1 MIDEIIVCLDGSS
14 MAETIAPIAQGIATV
29 RAATLTVFRALRNPG
44 EVATEEDYLR
54 AAARRFGA
62 QIRVAVSDDPA
73 QAIIQELEKNPG
85 AMAALTTHGRT
96 ALGEAILGSVA
107 HRVLRGAER
116 PIMLYCPLGSLAEA
130 PKKITTLAVALD
142 GSEFA
147 ETIIPFAAEMAQSLA
162 ARLTLLQD
170 LALKSPLPPLPQHKK
185 ADLLEASY
193 LHRQAERIK
202 KTFGLDAQWEVLH
215 GEAAEAICS
224 YVSGMP
230 DTMLAMTTHGRGAL
244 QRAVLGSVAS
254 ECIRHAGRPLL
265 LYWPR
270 K

>member
-185 ADLLEASY
+185 QICWKPLTCTD
-193 LHRQAERIK
+193 RQRESRKPLA
-202 KTFGLDAQWEVLH
+202 W
-215 GEAAEAICS
+215 
-224 YVSGMP
+224 MP
-230 DTMLAMTTHGRGAL
+230 NGRSCMAKPRRL
-244 QRAVLGSVAS
+244 FVATYPA
-254 ECIRHAGRPLL
+254 CPTLCWR
-265 LYWPR
+265 
-270 K
+270 

>member
-116 PIMLYCPLGSLAEA
+116 PIMLYRPLGRADEA
-130 PKKITTLAVALD
+130 PERITTLAVALD

-147 ETIIPFAAEMAQSLA
+147 EAIIPFAAEMAKSLA
-162 ARLTLLQD
+162 AQLTLLQ
-170 LALKSPLPPLPQHKK
+170 ALPLESAVPPLPEPKK
-185 ADLLEASY
+185 ADLLESSY
-193 LHRQAERIK
+193 LHRQADAIK
-202 KTFGLDAQWEVLH
+202 TTFGLEAQWDVLH
-215 GEAAEAICS
+215 GEAAQAICS
-224 YVSGMP
+224 YLAGMP

-254 ECIRHAGRPLL
+254 ECIRHAGCPLL
-265 LYWPR
+265 LYWPH
-270 K
+270 